1 LELSQHGAGWEGGDD
16 VSGVNIDVD
25 KDDNDGGIVVVVID
39 RDEERVR
46 GGGED
51 AAAIPL
57 SHHRA
62 V

>member
-1 LELSQHGAGWEGGDD
+1 MPLHLL
-16 VSGVNIDVD
+16 NLL
-25 KDDNDGGIVVVVID
+25 NDGGIVVVVVD
-39 RDEERVR
+39 LDEERVR